1 MISSIFAQ
9 NPARSSSHAEGK
21 RLFESRC
28 ATCHGLDGRG
38 GEHAP
43 NVVDEPRVRELTD
56 QALFEVI
63 HHGVPQRGMPGFSDL
78 DKEDTDEL
86 VSYLRSL
93 QGKSASASVAGD
105 PIRGRDLFFGK
116 AECSSCHVSRGRGQF
131 LAADLTDF
139 ARDHEPSEIRDMIL
153 RPSGEAR
160 DVATAV
166 AQDGRKFS
174 GIIRNEDNTSLQLQ
188 DRDGRFYLLMKSSL
202 VSVQRQPAS
211 PMPVDYGQRLS
222 PAELDDLASY
232 LAAESQASDS
242 SEKEVDPHAQN

>member
-1 MISSIFAQ
+1 MLSSIFAQ
-9 NPARSSSHAEGK
+9 NAARSSSPADGK

-28 ATCHGLDGRG
+28 ATCHGLDGWG

-43 NVVDEPRVRELTD
+43 NVVDETRVRELTD

-63 HHGVPQRGMPGFSDL
+63 HNGVPQRGMPGFSDL
-78 DKEDTDEL
+78 GKEDTDEL
-86 VSYLRSL
+86 VHYVRSL
-93 QGKSASASVAGD
+93 QGRSASAPVAGD

-139 ARDHEPSEIRDMIL
+139 GQDHVPSEIRDAIL
-153 RPSGEAR
+153 SPPGEGR

-166 AQDGRKFS
+166 ARDGRRFS
-174 GIIRNEDNTSLQLQ
+174 GIIRNEDNASLQLQ

-202 VSVQRQPAS
+202 VSVQRQSGAR
-211 PMPVDYGQRLS
+211 MPVDYGQRLS
-222 PAELDDLASY
+222 PAELDDLVSY
-232 LAAESQASDS
+232 LAAETQSSDS
-242 SEKEVDPHAQN
+242 SEKEADSHAQN

>member
-1 MISSIFAQ
+1 MSSILAQ
-9 NPARSSSHAEGK
+9 NPGGSSSHAQGK

-56 QALFEVI
+56 QALSDVI
-63 HHGVPQRGMPGFSDL
+63 HNGIPQRGMPGFSDL
-78 DKEDTDEL
+78 VKEDTDEL
-86 VSYLRSL
+86 VYYLRSL
-93 QGKSASASVAGD
+93 QGRSANVPVAGN

-131 LAADLTDF
+131 LAADLTDV
-139 ARDHEPSEIRDMIL
+139 ARDHEPSEIRDAIL
-153 RPSGEAR
+153 SPTGEAR

-166 AQDGRKFS
+166 AQDGGKFS

-202 VSVQRQPAS
+202 VSVQRQPAAR
-211 PMPVDYGQRLS
+211 MPVDYGQRLS
-222 PAELDDLASY
+222 PAELDDLVSY
-232 LAAESQASDS
+232 LAAESQASES
-242 SEKEVDPHAQN
+242 SEKEMHPHAQN